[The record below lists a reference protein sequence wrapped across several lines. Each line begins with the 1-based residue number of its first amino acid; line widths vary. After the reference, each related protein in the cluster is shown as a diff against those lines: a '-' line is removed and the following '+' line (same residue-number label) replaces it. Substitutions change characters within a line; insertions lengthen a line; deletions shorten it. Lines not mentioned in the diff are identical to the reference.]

1 MNNECTETVGAPSYG
16 RLTPEQV
23 AQALAVPMPT
33 LILFHAR
40 PDGDAVGSAFALR
53 ALLTAM
59 DMPAWCVCADEV
71 PRRLQFLMHGT
82 QESVLPAAI
91 PQDVAWARTVSVD
104 TASPAQ
110 LGALWET
117 YEGKI
122 DMMIDHHGTGT
133 PYAPNHIVPDAAACA
148 EIIFDLSREL
158 LREGALSFIPA
169 ETDTCIYAGLNTDT
183 GSFKYSNVTP
193 KTHHCAAELHRAG
206 VDSAAITQKLYGSKP
221 YLQLKAEGAGIRSL
235 TFFAENRIAVVRFPY
250 ALKTELGVGDEHL
263 ETLVDMAR
271 GIEGV
276 EVAVS
281 IRQPNDENVFRCS
294 TRANGTVDVSRVCAA
309 FGGGGHVRAA
319 GCTLTEFASMDD
331 AVAAVVAEIEK
342 QLS

>member
-1 MNNECTETVGAPSYG
+1 MSNEL
-16 RLTPEQV
+16 LTLTQV
-23 AQALAVPMPT
+23 AQRLAVHAPT

-59 DMPAWCVCADEV
+59 GMPAWCVCADEV
-71 PRRLQFLMHGT
+71 PARLRFLMHET

-91 PQDVAWARTVSVD
+91 PADVAWSRTVSVD

-110 LGALWET
+110 LGALWESF
-117 YEGKI
+117 EGKI
-122 DMMIDHHGTGT
+122 DLMIDHHGAGT
-133 PYAPNHIVPDAAACA
+133 PYAPCHIVPDAAGCA
-148 EIIFDLSREL
+148 EIIFDLSRAWL
-158 LREGALSFIPA
+158 TMGALSYIPA
-169 ETDTCIYAGLNTDT
+169 QADTCIYAGLNTDT

-193 KTHHCAAELHRAG
+193 KTHRTAAELHRAG

-235 TFFAENRIAVVRFPY
+235 TLYADGRIAVVRFPY
-250 ALKTELGVGDEHL
+250 ALKQELGVSDEHL
-263 ETLVDMAR
+263 ETLVDLAR
-271 GIEGV
+271 VIEGV

-281 IRQPNDENVFRCS
+281 LRQPNEENVFRCS
-294 TRANGTVDVSRVCAA
+294 TRANGEVDVSAVCAA

-319 GCTLTEFASMDD
+319 GCTLTDYASIDE
-331 AVAAVVAEIEK
+331 AAAAVVAEIEK
-342 QLS
+342 QL

>member
-1 MNNECTETVGAPSYG
+1 MNNAAEIPAYVTWSLEKAAAELSV
-16 RLTPEQV
+16 RK
-23 AQALAVPMPT
+23 PT

-53 ALLTAM
+53 ALLTAAG
-59 DMPAWCVCADEV
+59 MPAWCVCADEV
-71 PRRLQFLMHGT
+71 PRRLQFLMHGR
-82 QESVLPAAI
+82 QESVLPSAI
-91 PQDVAWARTVSVD
+91 PQDVAWERTVSVD

-110 LGALWET
+110 LGALWES

-122 DMMIDHHGTGT
+122 DLMIDHHGMGT
-133 PYAPNHIVPDAAACA
+133 PYATNHIVPEAAACA

-158 LREGALSFIPA
+158 LRAGTLSYIPA
-169 ETDTCIYAGLNTDT
+169 EADTCIYAGLNTDT

-193 KTHHCAAELHRAG
+193 KTHRCAAELHRSG
-206 VDSAAITQKLYGSKP
+206 IDSAAITQKLYGSKP

-235 TFFAENRIAVVRFPY
+235 TFFEDGRIAVVRFPY
-250 ALKTELGVGDEHL
+250 ELKLELGVADEHL

-281 IRQPNDENVFRCS
+281 IRQPNDEPVFRCS
-294 TRANGTVDVSRVCAA
+294 TRANGAVDVSAVCAA
-309 FGGGGHVRAA
+309 FGGGGHIRAA
-319 GCTLTEFASMDD
+319 GCTLTDFASID
-331 AVAAVVAEIEK
+331 AAAEAIIAEIAK
-342 QLS
+342 QL

>member
-1 MNNECTETVGAPSYG
+1 MNNEIAAPAYET
-16 RLTPEQV
+16 LTLTRV
-23 AQALAVPMPT
+23 AEALAAPMPT

-40 PDGDAVGSAFALR
+40 PDGDAVGSGFALR
-53 ALLTAM
+53 ALLSAM
-59 DMPAWCVCADEV
+59 GMPAWCVCADEV

-82 QESVLPAAI
+82 QESTLPDAI
-91 PQDVAWARTVSVD
+91 PQDVEWTRVISVD

-110 LGALWET
+110 LGALWES
-117 YEGKI
+117 YEGRI
-122 DMMIDHHGTGT
+122 DMMIDHHGMGT

-148 EIIFDLSREL
+148 EILFDLSREL
-158 LREGALSFIPA
+158 LRMGALSYIPA
-169 ETDTCIYAGLNTDT
+169 EADTCIYAGLNTDT

-193 KTHHCAAELHRAG
+193 KTHRCAAELHRTG
-206 VDSAAITQKLYGSKP
+206 IDSAAITQKLYGSKP

-235 TFFAENRIAVVRFPY
+235 AFFAEGRIAVVQFPY
-250 ALKTELGVGDEHL
+250 ELKVELGVADEHL

-281 IRQPNDENVFRCS
+281 IRQPNEEKVFRCS
-294 TRANGTVDVSRVCAA
+294 TRANGLVDVSAVCAA

-319 GCTLTEFASMDD
+319 GCTLTEFASIDD
-331 AVAAVVAEIEK
+331 AAAAVVAEIEK
-342 QLS
+342 QL

>member
-1 MNNECTETVGAPSYG
+1 MSNEL
-16 RLTPEQV
+16 LTLTQV
-23 AQALAVPMPT
+23 AQRLAVPVPT

-59 DMPAWCVCADEV
+59 GMPAWCVCADEV
-71 PRRLQFLMHGT
+71 PARLRFLMHGT

-91 PQDVAWARTVSVD
+91 PADVAWSRTVSVD

-110 LGALWET
+110 LGALWESF
-117 YEGKI
+117 EGKI
-122 DMMIDHHGTGT
+122 DMMIDHHGAGT
-133 PYAPNHIVPDAAACA
+133 PYAPCHIVPDAAGCA
-148 EIIFDLSREL
+148 EIIFDLSRAWL
-158 LREGALSFIPA
+158 TMGALSYIPA
-169 ETDTCIYAGLNTDT
+169 QADTCIYAGLNTDT

-193 KTHHCAAELHRAG
+193 KTHRTAAELHRAG

-235 TFFAENRIAVVRFPY
+235 TLYADGRIAVVRFPY
-250 ALKTELGVGDEHL
+250 ALKQELGVADEHL
-263 ETLVDMAR
+263 ETLVDLAR
-271 GIEGV
+271 VIEGV

-281 IRQPNDENVFRCS
+281 IRQPNEENVFRCS
-294 TRANGTVDVSRVCAA
+294 TRANGEVDVSAVCAA

-319 GCTLTEFASMDD
+319 GCTLTDFDSIDD
-331 AVAAVVAEIEK
+331 AAAAVVAEIEK
-342 QLS
+342 QL

>member
-1 MNNECTETVGAPSYG
+1 MNLEPMGADALPRYEKLS
-16 RLTPEQV
+16 PERV
-23 AQALAVPMPT
+23 AQALAKPTPT

-53 ALLTAM
+53 QLLTAM
-59 DMPAWCVCADEV
+59 GMPAWCVCADEV
-71 PRRLQFLMHGT
+71 PQRLRFLMHGL
-82 QESVLPAAI
+82 QESTLPAAI
-91 PQDVAWARTVSVD
+91 PQDVCWARVVSVD

-133 PYAPNHIVPDAAACA
+133 PYAPNLILPEAAACA

-158 LREGALSFIPA
+158 LRIGALSYIPSGA
-169 ETDTCIYAGLNTDT
+169 DVCIYAGLNTDT

-193 KTHHCAAELHRAG
+193 KTHRCAAELHRAG

-235 TFFAENRIAVVRFPY
+235 TFFENGRIAVVRFPY
-250 ALKTELGVGDEHL
+250 ALKQELGVSDEHL
-263 ETLVDMAR
+263 ETLVDIAR

-281 IRQPNDENVFRCS
+281 LRQPNEENVFRCS
-294 TRANGTVDVSRVCAA
+294 TRASGNVDVSAVCAA
-309 FGGGGHVRAA
+309 FGGGGHIRAA
-319 GCTLTEFASMDD
+319 GCTLTDFASMED
-331 AVAAVVAEIEK
+331 AVAAVVAEIGK
-342 QLS
+342 QL

>member
-1 MNNECTETVGAPSYG
+1 MNNAQGAPLVQDTFE
-16 RLTPEQV
+16 RLTSAQV
-23 AQALAVPMPT
+23 AQKLAVALPT

-53 ALLTAM
+53 RLLNAM
-59 DMPAWCVCADEV
+59 GMPAHCVCADEV
-71 PRRLQFLMHGT
+71 PQRLRFLMHGM
-82 QESVLPAAI
+82 QESVLPEAI
-91 PQDVAWARTVSVD
+91 PQETVWERVVSVD

-110 LGALWET
+110 LGALWER
-117 YEGKI
+117 YEGQI
-122 DMMIDHHGTGT
+122 DVMIDHHGTGT
-133 PYAPNHIVPDAAACA
+133 PYAPCLILPEAAACA
-148 EIIFDLSREL
+148 EILFDLSREW
-158 LREGALSFIPA
+158 LRMGALSYIPA
-169 ETDTCIYAGLNTDT
+169 EADTCLYAGLNTDT

-193 KTHHCAAELHRAG
+193 KTHRCAAELHRAG

-235 TFFAENRIAVVRFPY
+235 TFFADGRIAVVRFPY
-250 ALKTELGVGDEHL
+250 ALKQELGVADEHL

-281 IRQPNDENVFRCS
+281 IRQPGEETVFRCS
-294 TRANGTVDVSRVCAA
+294 TRANGTVDVSAVCAA

-319 GCTLTEFASMDD
+319 GCTLTDFATME
-331 AVAAVVAEIEK
+331 AAIEAVVAEIEK
-342 QLS
+342 QL

>member
-1 MNNECTETVGAPSYG
+1 MNNESCIGEAPVYESLTLTQVAG
-16 RLTPEQV
+16 RLT
-23 AQALAVPMPT
+23 ARIPT

-53 ALLTAM
+53 TLLCAM
-59 DMPAWCVCADEV
+59 GMPAWCVCADEI
-71 PRRLQFLMHGT
+71 PARLRFLMHGS
-82 QESVLPAAI
+82 QDSVLPDAI
-91 PQDVAWARTVSVD
+91 PADVDWSRVVSVD

-110 LGALWET
+110 LGALWERFCD
-117 YEGKI
+117 KI
-122 DMMIDHHGTGT
+122 DMMIDHHGAGT
-133 PYAPNHIVPDAAACA
+133 PYADGLIVPDAAGCA
-148 EIIFDLSREL
+148 EIIFDLSRAWL
-158 LREGALSFIPA
+158 CMGALSYIPA
-169 ETDTCIYAGLNTDT
+169 EADTCIYAGLNTDT

-193 KTHHCAAELHRAG
+193 KTHRCAAELHRAG

-235 TFFAENRIAVVRFPY
+235 TFFANGRIAAVRFPY
-250 ALKTELGVGDEHL
+250 ELKQELGVADEHL

-276 EVAVS
+276 EVAISV
-281 IRQPNDENVFRCS
+281 RQPNEEPVFRCS
-294 TRANGTVDVSRVCAA
+294 TRANGTVDVSAVCAA

-319 GCTLTEFASMDD
+319 GCTLTGFDSIDA

-342 QLS
+342 RL

>member
-1 MNNECTETVGAPSYG
+1 MNNEIMDTAPAAFE
-16 RLTPEQV
+16 RLSLTQV
-23 AQALAVPMPT
+23 AQRLAVPAPT

-53 ALLTAM
+53 ALLSAM
-59 DMPAWCVCADEV
+59 GMPVWCVCADEV
-71 PRRLQFLMHGT
+71 PGRLRFLMHGT
-82 QESVLPAAI
+82 QESILPDAI
-91 PQDVAWARTVSVD
+91 PQEVAWSRVVSVD

-110 LGALWET
+110 LGALWES

-122 DMMIDHHGTGT
+122 DLMIDHHGMGT

-148 EIIFDLSREL
+148 EILFDLSRAW
-158 LREGALSFIPA
+158 LRMGAISYIPA
-169 ETDTCIYAGLNTDT
+169 EADTCIYAGMNTDT

-193 KTHHCAAELHRAG
+193 KTHRCAAELHRAG
-206 VDSAAITQKLYGSKP
+206 VDSAAITQKLYGTKP

-235 TFFAENRIAVVRFPY
+235 TFYADGRISVVRFPY
-250 ALKTELGVGDEHL
+250 SLKVELGVSDEHL

-276 EVAVS
+276 EVAVA
-281 IRQPNDENVFRCS
+281 IRQPNEENVFRCS
-294 TRANGTVDVSRVCAA
+294 TRANGSVDVSAVCAA

-319 GCTLTEFASMDD
+319 GCTLTDFASIDD

-342 QLS
+342 QL

>member
-1 MNNECTETVGAPSYG
+1 MNNEIPEPLETPLYET
-16 RLTPEQV
+16 LTLEQV
-23 AQALAVPMPT
+23 ASALSHHAPT

-53 ALLTAM
+53 QLLTAM
-59 DMPAWCVCADEV
+59 GMPAWCVCADEV
-71 PRRLQFLMHGT
+71 PRRLQFLMQGT
-82 QESVLPAAI
+82 QESALPNAI
-91 PQDVAWARTVSVD
+91 PQDETWSRVISVD

-122 DMMIDHHGTGT
+122 DMMIDHHGIGT
-133 PYAPNHIVPDAAACA
+133 PYAPNLIVPDAAACA
-148 EIIFDLSREL
+148 EILFDLSREL
-158 LREGALSFIPA
+158 LRIGALSYIPSGA
-169 ETDTCIYAGLNTDT
+169 DTCIYAGLNTDT

-193 KTHHCAAELHRAG
+193 KTHRCAAELHRAG
-206 VDSAAITQKLYGSKP
+206 IDSAAITQKLYGSKP

-235 TFFAENRIAVVRFPY
+235 TFFADGRIAVVRFPY
-250 ALKTELGVGDEHL
+250 ALKVEMGVGDEHL

-281 IRQPNDENVFRCS
+281 VRQPNEENVFRCS
-294 TRANGTVDVSRVCAA
+294 TRANGSVDVSAVCAA

-319 GCTLTEFASMDD
+319 GCTLDGFASMDD
-331 AVAAVVAEIEK
+331 AVSAVVAEIEK
-342 QLS
+342 QL

>member
-1 MNNECTETVGAPSYG
+1 MNNEAGIPQFET
-16 RLTPEQV
+16 LTA
-23 AQALAVPMPT
+23 AQITAALANPAPT

-59 DMPAWCVCADEV
+59 GMPAWCVCADEV

-91 PQDVAWARTVSVD
+91 PQDVAWSRTVTVD

-110 LGALWET
+110 LGALWES

-122 DMMIDHHGTGT
+122 DMMIDHHGMGT
-133 PYAPNHIVPDAAACA
+133 PYAPNHIVPTAAACA
-148 EIIFDLSREL
+148 EILFDLSREW
-158 LREGALSFIPA
+158 LRMGALSFIPA
-169 ETDTCIYAGLNTDT
+169 EVDTCIYAGLNTDT

-193 KTHHCAAELHRAG
+193 KTHLCAAELHRTG

-235 TFFAENRIAVVRFPY
+235 TFFAEGKIAAVRFPY
-250 ALKTELGVGDEHL
+250 ELKIEMGVGDEHL

-281 IRQPNDENVFRCS
+281 LRQPNEENVFRCS

-309 FGGGGHVRAA
+309 FGGGGHIRAA
-319 GCTLTEFASMDD
+319 GCTLTDFASMDD
-331 AVAAVVAEIEK
+331 ALAAVVAEIEK
-342 QLS
+342 QL